1 MRVISVMRAR
11 LLVAVAFFCISCS
24 LGPGNLRVTQK
35 EDLATRKIRRVAVL
49 PLGSVTRAPQGPAG
63 KAERKD
69 PGLLLDSF
77 IYNALQAAPHW
88 QVVSDREVGELRS
101 SIPSSAAPTR
111 QAVRLGELVYAD
123 AVLSGRILRFRE
135 RIGESFGVQSPASV
149 AFTLQLVDVKRGDV
163 IWTAQFDET
172 QKALSENLFA
182 LADVGQ
188 RGVKWLKA
196 EELAEEGVKKAIEQL
211 NRLLYPS

>member
-1 MRVISVMRAR
+1 MGKFFGICAR
-11 LLVAVAFFCISCS
+11 LLLPVVFLCVSCS
-24 LGPGNLRVTQK
+24 LGPGNLRVSQK
-35 EDLATRKIRRVAVL
+35 EDLPTRKIRRVAVL
-49 PLGSVTRAPQGPAG
+49 PFGSVAPSPQTPGG
-63 KAERKD
+63 KVERRD
-69 PGLLLDSF
+69 PGLLLDSL

-101 SIPSSAAPTR
+101 SIPATALPIR
-111 QAVRLGELVYAD
+111 QAIRLGELVYAD

-135 RIGESFGVQSPASV
+135 RVGESFGAQSPASV

-182 LADVGQ
+182 LADVTQ

-196 EELAEEGVKKAIEQL
+196 EELAEEGVNKAIAQL
-211 NRLLYPS
+211 NRLLYP